1 MIGKTCESKQ
11 IAELVLMFVAQA
23 SCEGA
28 NVSGAA
34 PVGSVFNGVSVGFE
48 GETSEALL

>member
-11 IAELVLMFVAQA
+11 IAEPVLAVVAQA
-23 SCEGA
+23 SCEGG

>member
-11 IAELVLMFVAQA
+11 SAELVLMFVAQA
-23 SCEGA
+23 SYEGG

-34 PVGSVFNGVSVGFE
+34 PIGSVFNGVSVGFE
-48 GETSEALL
+48 GETSEAL